1 MIDSPN
7 LRSCGADMSAP
18 DGSPNSGRFCCA
30 SAIGEIASATASMA
44 LMERFAEGKSR

>member
-30 SAIGEIASATASMA
+30 NTIGEIASVTASVA
-44 LMERFAEGKSR
+44 LIQRFAEEKSR